1 MRTTCRFGIYMKL
14 PKHAVPAVA
23 QMKLGF
29 PSQKALTSSST
40 PGACHSLLTE
50 DPPSSPASEE
60 STREIRGGPSGT
72 SQASHHAS

>member
-1 MRTTCRFGIYMKL
+1 MPTTCRFGIYMKL
-14 PKHAVPAVA
+14 PKHAVLAVA
-23 QMKLGF
+23 QMKLG
-29 PSQKALTSSST
+29 SSVQKASTSLST
-40 PGACHSLLTE
+40 PGACHSLLAE